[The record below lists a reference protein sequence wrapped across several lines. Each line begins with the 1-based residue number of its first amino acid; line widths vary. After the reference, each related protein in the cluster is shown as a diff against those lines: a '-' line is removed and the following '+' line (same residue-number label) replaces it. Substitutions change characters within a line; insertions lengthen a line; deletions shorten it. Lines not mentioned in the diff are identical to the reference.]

1 MGIFDFIKDA
11 GTSVFGDDD
20 DMSEPTKPLG
30 QHLRDHGIS
39 TKGLKF
45 RYGNDSATIS
55 GSVSSQELR
64 EKIITIV
71 GNVKGIGQV
80 EDLLVVA
87 LPEVDSSEV
96 ETVEIPQD
104 QLPDAAASDEWE
116 SRTYTVQSGDT
127 LGKIAREMYGNSSK
141 YTAIFQAN
149 TPMLKDPN
157 TIYPGQVLRIP
168 KID

>member
-11 GTSVFGDDD
+11 GSSVFGDDD

-39 TKGLKF
+39 TEGIKF

-55 GSVSSQELR
+55 GSVPSQELR

-87 LPEVDSSEV
+87 PPTPDSSQV
-96 ETVEIPQD
+96 ETVEIPQEE
-104 QLPDAAASDEWE
+104 LPDAAASDDWE
-116 SRTYTVQSGDT
+116 SSTYTVQSGDT
-127 LGKIAREMYGNSSK
+127 LGKIAREVYGSSSK
-141 YTAIFQAN
+141 YMTIFEAN

-157 TIYPGQVLRIP
+157 KIYPGQVLRIP
-168 KID
+168 KVD